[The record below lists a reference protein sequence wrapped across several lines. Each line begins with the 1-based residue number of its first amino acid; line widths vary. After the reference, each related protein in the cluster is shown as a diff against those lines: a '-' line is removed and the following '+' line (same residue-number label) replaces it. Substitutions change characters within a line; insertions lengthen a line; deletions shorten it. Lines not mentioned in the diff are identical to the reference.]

1 MSNKYSKTPVL
12 ATILD
17 NPGEPKTVKLSK
29 RLGQTIRALVETGAA
44 GITALEMSTWALR
57 LGAYIH
63 ILRHE
68 YGLAILTVME
78 PHDGGKHGRYILQS
92 YVTLQEPPKSV

>member
-1 MSNKYSKTPVL
+1 MVNKYSKAPVL

-17 NPGEPKTVKLSK
+17 TPSEPKTIKLSK
-29 RLGQTIRALVETGAA
+29 RLAQTIRALVEKGTV

-63 ILRHE
+63 ILRRT
-68 YGLAILTVME
+68 YGITILTVME
-78 PHDGGKHGRYILQS
+78 PHEDGKHGRYILQS
-92 YVTLQEPPKSV
+92 NVTLQEPETGV

>member
-1 MSNKYSKTPVL
+1 MRNLYSKS
-12 ATILD
+12 TILAIIYD
-17 NPGEPKTVKLSK
+17 EPSAPRTIKLNK
-29 RLGQTIRALVETGAA
+29 RLGQTIRALVEKGAL

-78 PHDGGKHGRYILQS
+78 PHEDGKHGRYILQS
-92 YVTLQEPPKSV
+92 NVALQEPQKGV

>member
-1 MSNKYSKTPVL
+1 MRNLYSKAPVL
-12 ATILD
+12 ATIHD
-17 NPGEPKTVKLSK
+17 IPSAPVTIKLNN
-29 RLGQTIRALVETGAA
+29 RLGQTIRALVEKGTL
-44 GITALEMSTWALR
+44 GITALEMSNWALR

-78 PHDGGKHGRYILQS
+78 PHEDGKHGRYILQS
-92 YVTLQEPPKSV
+92 NVTLQEP